1 MLSEKDKDRILK
13 LKSLDW
19 TWKNISEAVGATPDA
34 CRKFFQRHTA
44 VVDLPPKVKLSKAL
58 IQGRLAFKIKRMVQ
72 INPS

>member
-19 TWKNISEAVGATPDA
+19 TWKNISEAIGASQDA

-44 VVDLPPKVKLSKAL
+44 VAQSEAVKSTDSRSIG
-58 IQGRLAFKIKRMVQ
+58 IQ
-72 INPS
+72 N